1 MTSRTVDVVVIG
13 GGLAGLSAA
22 YSAVK
27 AGLRPLLLEERGRPG
42 GLVCSGD
49 IGGQSVDIGAESFAT
64 RSKEVTELAH
74 ELGLETVSPQGSSWI
89 WTHQNGGRAVP
100 IPHGI
105 FGIPADLDD
114 PLFAETLVQIAGAEA
129 LERAKRDLT
138 MGPSV
143 GAHCEDLAS
152 LVSMRMGQAVLDTFV
167 TPFAGGIHA
176 ADPKDLAVDSVAPG
190 LRAQL
195 HKTGSL
201 TMAVRAIRPQPTP
214 VVAQTK
220 GGMFRLVEALR
231 QAVIDGGGMV
241 ESRKR
246 VIALTPG
253 RHSLWKVWAK
263 PTRSNPDPHLPPIE
277 AGDRELIRA
286 ERVVLAT
293 PAPQSFSLL
302 GACADAA
309 SLMRNAVAFPADL
322 AQEIFEL
329 LGDFTLPAGA
339 PIAHVTLVL
348 NAPQLDKSPRG
359 SGMLVSPPSRADR
372 PRLRAK
378 ALTHYSSK
386 WPDTIAGAPPHT
398 HVLRISYGRPGE
410 DLSDLTN
417 ENARAVA
424 LADASTMMGV
434 SLDETNVIDHRL
446 IHWDGSLVP
455 QTPQTREKAKRLED
469 LVKQTDG
476 LRVTGAW
483 VAGSG
488 LAAVIPHGLG
498 SVTA

>member
-22 YSAVK
+22 YSAIK

-42 GLVCSGD
+42 GLVCSGE
-49 IGGQSVDIGAESFAT
+49 IGGQSIDIGAESFAT
-64 RSKEVTELAH
+64 RSSAVVDLAH

-105 FGIPADLDD
+105 FGIPANLDD
-114 PLFAETLVQIAGAEA
+114 PLFVQTLTQIAGEDA

-152 LVSMRMGQAVLDTFV
+152 LVSLRMGKAVLDTFV

-176 ADPKDLAVDSVAPG
+176 ADPKDLAVDSIAPG
-190 LRAQL
+190 LRAQI

-201 TMAVRAIRPQPTP
+201 VGAVRAIRPHPTP
-214 VVAQTK
+214 VVAQTQ
-220 GGMFRLVEALR
+220 GGMFRLPETLR
-231 QAVIDGGGMV
+231 TAIINGGGMI

-246 VIALTPG
+246 AIALTPG
-253 RHSLWKVWAK
+253 RHSLWKIWAQS
-263 PTRSNPDPHLPPIE
+263 TRSNPDPHLPPIE
-277 AGDRELIRA
+277 VGDRELIRTS
-286 ERVVLAT
+286 RVIIAT
-293 PAPQSFSLL
+293 PAPQAFSLL

-309 SLMRNAVAFPADL
+309 AIMQDADSFPADL
-322 AQEIFEL
+322 AHDISDIL
-329 LGDFTLPAGA
+329 SDFTLPAGA

-348 NAPQLDKSPRG
+348 NAPQLDKAPRG
-359 SGMLVSPPSRADR
+359 SGMLVSPPNRHDR

-378 ALTHYSSK
+378 ALTHYSAK
-386 WPDTIAGAPPHT
+386 WPDTILGAPPHT
-398 HVLRISYGRPGE
+398 HVLRVSYGRNGE
-410 DLSDLTN
+410 DLSYLTG
-417 ENARAVA
+417 ETARAIA
-424 LADASTMMGV
+424 LADAATMMGV
-434 SLDETNVIDHRL
+434 TLDNTNVIADRL

-455 QTPQTREKAKRLED
+455 QTPETREKAKRLED
-469 LVKQTDG
+469 LTKRTSG
-476 LRVTGAW
+476 LSVTGAW

-498 SVTA
+498 SISA

>member
-1 MTSRTVDVVVIG
+1 MSSRSADVVVIG

-42 GLVCSGD
+42 GLVCSGE
-49 IGGQSVDIGAESFAT
+49 IGGQLVDIGAESFAT
-64 RSKEVTELAH
+64 RSNEITNLAH

-89 WTHQNGGRAVP
+89 WTHQGGGRAVP

-114 PLFAETLVQIAGAEA
+114 PLFAQTLVQIAGEEA

-138 MGPSV
+138 MDPSI
-143 GAHCEDLAS
+143 GAQCEDLAS
-152 LVSMRMGQAVLDTFV
+152 LVSIRMGQAVLDTFV

-190 LRAQL
+190 LRAGL
-195 HKTGSL
+195 HKMGSL
-201 TMAVRAIRPQPTP
+201 TMAVRAIRPHPAP

-220 GGMFRLVEALR
+220 GGMFRLAQALH
-231 QAVIDGGGMV
+231 QAIVDGGGTV

-246 VIALTPG
+246 AITLTPG
-253 RHSLWKVWAK
+253 RHSLWKIWAK
-263 PTRSNPDPHLPPIE
+263 PTRSNPDPHLPPIDD
-277 AGDRELIRA
+277 GDRELIRTP
-286 ERVVLAT
+286 RVVLAT
-293 PAPQSFSLL
+293 PAPQTFSLL

-309 SLMRNAVAFPADL
+309 AIMTDAVAFPANL
-322 AQEIFEL
+322 AQDVSNIL
-329 LGDFTLPAGA
+329 SNFTLPAGA

-359 SGMLVSPPSRADR
+359 SGMLVSPPSRGDR

-410 DLSDLTN
+410 DLSYLTQ
-417 ENARAVA
+417 ETSRATA
-424 LADASTMMGV
+424 LADAATMMGV
-434 SLDETNVIDHRL
+434 NLDDTNVIAHRL

-455 QTPQTREKAKRLED
+455 QTPESREKAKRLED
-469 LVKQTDG
+469 FVKQTDG